1 VSSNLTLSALIKPLP
16 LMTSYQKF
24 LQEQEEERIRQIRN
38 SVPPDIGRL
47 IWFTLKWTLI
57 LLVAYNNVQ

>member
-1 VSSNLTLSALIKPLP
+1 
-16 LMTSYQKF
+16 MTSYQKF